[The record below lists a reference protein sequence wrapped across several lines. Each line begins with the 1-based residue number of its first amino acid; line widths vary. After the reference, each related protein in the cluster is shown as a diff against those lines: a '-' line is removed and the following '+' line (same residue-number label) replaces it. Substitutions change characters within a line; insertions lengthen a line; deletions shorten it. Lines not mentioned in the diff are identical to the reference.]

1 MFKIAKKNKKNRNRD
16 KPISKGSANEIG
28 FFVDDWDT
36 LESYGYTRLADNPE
50 IISAVNKI
58 ANLIGTMTIHLME
71 NTNNGDQRIKNEL
84 SRKIDINPNQYMTR
98 TTFIAALVRILL
110 LEGDGNAV
118 ILPETK
124 NGLINNLF
132 LLPPGQVSFVPDGFG
147 YYMLFNGYRFSNDE
161 LIHIV
166 LNPDPYYPWRGSGC
180 RSSLREVSTTLKQA
194 SKTKKGFMESKWK
207 PSIIV
212 KADGMT
218 EEFSNKT
225 GREKLL
231 NKYIES
237 SEAGQPW
244 IIPADQ
250 FEIATVKPL
259 SLTDLAIKD
268 NIELDKKTVASILD
282 IPTFVLGIGTFNEK
296 EWNNFISTRIRGI
309 CVAIEQAMTKCL
321 LINPAWYFKFNYR
334 SLFAYDITTLSNV
347 GANLYTRGIITG
359 NEVRDSCGY
368 SPKEGLDELVIL
380 ENYIPQGMIGDQK
393 KLIQGGDEGG

>member
-1 MFKIAKKNKKNRNRD
+1 MIKISKKNKKRNSN
-16 KPISKGSANEIG
+16 KPVSCSSASEIG
-28 FFVDDWDT
+28 FFVNDWDT

-244 IIPADQ
+244 IIPADH

-268 NIELDKKTVASILD
+268 SIELDKKTVASILD

>member
-1 MFKIAKKNKKNRNRD
+1 MVKISKKNKKRNNN
-16 KPISKGSANEIG
+16 KPVSCSSASEIG
-28 FFVDDWDT
+28 FFVNDWDT

-71 NTNNGDQRIKNEL
+71 NTNNGDQRLKNEL

-250 FEIATVKPL
+250 FEITTVKPL

-268 NIELDKKTVASILD
+268 SIELDKKTVASILD

>member
-16 KPISKGSANEIG
+16 KPISKDSANEIG

-36 LESYGYTRLADNPE
+36 LASYGYTRLADNPE

-58 ANLIGTMTIHLME
+58 SNLISTITIHLME
-71 NTNNGDQRIKNEL
+71 NTDNGDQRIKNEL

-98 TTFIAALVRILL
+98 ATFIAALVRILL
-110 LEGDGNAV
+110 LEGNGNAV
-118 ILPETK
+118 IYPETK
-124 NGLINNLF
+124 NGLIENLF
-132 LLPPGQVSFVPDGFG
+132 LMQPGQISFIQDGFG
-147 YYMLFNGYRFSNDE
+147 YYMSFNGHKFTNHD
-161 LIHIV
+161 LIHVV

-180 RSSLREVSTTLKQA
+180 RSSLKEVSSTLKQA
-194 SKTKKGFMESKWK
+194 SKTKKGFMETKWK

-212 KADGMT
+212 KVDGVV
-218 EEFSNKT
+218 EEFASKT

-231 NKYIES
+231 SKYIES

-250 FEIATVKPL
+250 FEIETVKPL
-259 SLTDLAIKD
+259 SLNDLAIKD
-268 NIELDKKTVASILD
+268 SIELDKRTVASILD
-282 IPTFVLGIGTFNEK
+282 LPTFVLGVGAFNEK

-309 CVAIEQAMTKCL
+309 CVAIEQAFTKAL
-321 LINPAWYFKFNYR
+321 LINPSWYFKFNFR
-334 SLFAYDITTLSNV
+334 SLYAYDITTLSNV
-347 GANLYTRGIITG
+347 GSNLYTRGIITG

-393 KLIQGGDEGG
+393 KLLQGGDGDG

>member
-1 MFKIAKKNKKNRNRD
+1 MIKISKKNKKRNSN
-16 KPISKGSANEIG
+16 KPVSCSSASEIG
-28 FFVDDWDT
+28 FFVNDWDT

-132 LLPPGQVSFVPDGFG
+132 LLPPGQVSFIPNGFG
-147 YYMLFNGYRFSNDE
+147 YYMQFNGYRFSNDE

-250 FEIATVKPL
+250 FEITTVKPL

-268 NIELDKKTVASILD
+268 SIELDKKTVASILD

>member
-1 MFKIAKKNKKNRNRD
+1 MVKISKKNKKRNNS
-16 KPISKGSANEIG
+16 KPVSYSSASEIG
-28 FFVDDWDT
+28 FFVNDWDT

-84 SRKIDINPNQYMTR
+84 SKKIDINPNQYMTR
-98 TTFIAALVRILL
+98 STFIAALVRILL

-132 LLPPGQVSFVPDGFG
+132 LLPPGHVSFIPDGFG
-147 YYMLFNGYRFSNDE
+147 YYMQFNGYRFSNDE

-166 LNPDPYYPWRGSGC
+166 LNPDPYFPWRGSGC

-212 KADGMT
+212 KVDGMT
-218 EEFSNKT
+218 EEFANKT

-250 FEIATVKPL
+250 FEITTVKPL

-268 NIELDKKTVASILD
+268 SIELDKKTVASILD

-393 KLIQGGDEGG
+393 KLLQGGDEGG

>member
-1 MFKIAKKNKKNRNRD
+1 MIKISKKNKKRNSN
-16 KPISKGSANEIG
+16 KPVSCSSASEIG
-28 FFVDDWDT
+28 FFVNDWDT

-244 IIPADQ
+244 IIPADR

-268 NIELDKKTVASILD
+268 SIELDKKTVASILD

>member
-1 MFKIAKKNKKNRNRD
+1 MIKISKKNKKRNSN
-16 KPISKGSANEIG
+16 KPVSCSSASEIG
-28 FFVDDWDT
+28 FFVNDWDT

-132 LLPPGQVSFVPDGFG
+132 LLPPGQVSFIPDGFG
-147 YYMLFNGYRFSNDE
+147 YYMQFNGYRFSNDE

-250 FEIATVKPL
+250 FEITTVKPL

-268 NIELDKKTVASILD
+268 SIELDKKTVASILD

-393 KLIQGGDEGG
+393 KLLQGGDEDG

>member
-1 MFKIAKKNKKNRNRD
+1 MIKISKKNKKRNSN
-16 KPISKGSANEIG
+16 KPVSCSSASEIG
-28 FFVDDWDT
+28 FFVNDWDT

-132 LLPPGQVSFVPDGFG
+132 LLPPGQVSFIPDGFG

-218 EEFSNKT
+218 EEFANKT

-250 FEIATVKPL
+250 FEITTVKPL

-268 NIELDKKTVASILD
+268 SIELDKKTVASILD

-393 KLIQGGDEGG
+393 KLLQGGDENG

>member
-1 MFKIAKKNKKNRNRD
+1 MVKISKKNKKRNNNN
-16 KPISKGSANEIG
+16 PVSCSSASEIG
-28 FFVDDWDT
+28 FFVNDWDT

-250 FEIATVKPL
+250 FEITTVKPL

-268 NIELDKKTVASILD
+268 SIELDKKTVASILD

>member
-1 MFKIAKKNKKNRNRD
+1 MIKISKKNKKRNSN
-16 KPISKGSANEIG
+16 KPVSCSSASEIG
-28 FFVDDWDT
+28 FFVNDWDT

-244 IIPADQ
+244 IIPADH

>member
-1 MFKIAKKNKKNRNRD
+1 MVKISKKNKKRNNN
-16 KPISKGSANEIG
+16 KPVSCSSASEIG
-28 FFVDDWDT
+28 FFVNDWDT

-250 FEIATVKPL
+250 FEITTVKPL

-268 NIELDKKTVASILD
+268 SIELDKKTVASILD

>member
-1 MFKIAKKNKKNRNRD
+1 MVKISKKNKKRNNN
-16 KPISKGSANEIG
+16 KPVSCSSASEIG
-28 FFVDDWDT
+28 FFVNDWDT

-71 NTNNGDQRIKNEL
+71 NTNNGDQRLKNEL

-132 LLPPGQVSFVPDGFG
+132 LLPPGQVSFIPDGFG
-147 YYMLFNGYRFSNDE
+147 YYMQFNGYRFSNDE

-250 FEIATVKPL
+250 FEITTVKPL

-268 NIELDKKTVASILD
+268 SIELDKKTVASILD

-393 KLIQGGDEGG
+393 KLLQGGDEDG

>member
-1 MFKIAKKNKKNRNRD
+1 MVKISKKNKKRNNN
-16 KPISKGSANEIG
+16 KPVSCSSASEIG
-28 FFVDDWDT
+28 FFVNDWDT

-98 TTFIAALVRILL
+98 TSFIAALVRILL

-250 FEIATVKPL
+250 FEITTVKPL

-268 NIELDKKTVASILD
+268 SIELDKKTVASILD